1 MKKEVLIIGGGIAG
15 VTTGVVLRLLGYP
28 TRVVC
33 RHWLGDAD
41 STSNWYAAEPRFASQ
56 YPAASIIPHSVK
68 IADEAWH
75 MQTNLRLFEA
85 LHFSGTAG
93 VRKQRHYEVYE
104 ATREPESYGP
114 QMPGYRSLPD
124 DGSGETGVPRRK
136 PEVPV
141 YGWSFQTLFAEMPRY
156 RAFLAGLYRKLGG
169 EVEAGRFLDA
179 DSLRRE
185 TAETIV
191 NCAGA
196 WGPGLWG
203 DALPSRYVK
212 GTLVRAQAGG
222 RIPWNRNTGEVFSY
236 NYHPTPAIYARP
248 DGLPADVYFYP
259 RTDGWLLGGTR
270 LESGDLPADGVR
282 FSDDTAPWA
291 GESWNGKIISIPQE
305 GIAGQV
311 NDVPAPILT
320 LNRDIIHALT
330 GVDVD
335 TLPKTAMTGYRHKR
349 ETVRLEATTDGP
361 RRILHNYGHGGAG
374 VTLSWSC
381 GIKVASLVLNTV
393 EPDLDTILG
402 KLTEA
407 TRP

>member
-1 MKKEVLIIGGGIAG
+1 MNNTVLIIGGGIAG
-15 VTTGVVLRLLGYP
+15 VTTGVVLRLVGHS
-28 TRVVC
+28 TRIIC

-41 STSNWYAAEPRFASQ
+41 STGNWYAAEPRFASQ

-68 IADEAWH
+68 IADEEWH
-75 MQTNLRLFEA
+75 MRTSLRLFET

-93 VRKQRHYEVYE
+93 VRKQRHYEVFE
-104 ATREPESYGP
+104 TKHAPESYAP
-114 QMPGYRSLPD
+114 QMPGYRLLPD
-124 DGSGETGVPRRK
+124 DGSGESGVPRRT
-136 PEVPV
+136 PEAPV

-169 EVEAGRFLDA
+169 EVEAGRFLDV

-196 WGPGLWG
+196 WGAGLWG

-222 RIPWNRNTGEVFSY
+222 RIPWNRATGEVFSY
-236 NYHPTPAIYARP
+236 NYHPAPSIYARP
-248 DGLPADVYFYP
+248 DGSPADVYFYP

-270 LESGDLPADGVR
+270 LESDDLPADGVR
-282 FSDDTAPWA
+282 FSDDITPWT
-291 GESWNGKIISIPQE
+291 GESWNGTTVTIPHE
-305 GIAGQV
+305 GAAGQTCE
-311 NDVPAPILT
+311 VPAPILT
-320 LNRDIIHALT
+320 LNRDIINALT

-335 TLPKTAMTGYRHKR
+335 TLPKAAMIGYRHKR
-349 ETVRLEATTDGP
+349 ETVRLESTTEGG
-361 RRILHNYGHGGAG
+361 RSILHNYGHGGAG

-381 GIKVASLVLNTV
+381 AIRIASMITPTNHLGARDIENLLVTSIKH
-393 EPDLDTILG
+393 
-402 KLTEA
+402 
-407 TRP
+407 